1 MEQKA
6 KASKSKAVKAVKS
19 DKAVKADKT
28 QKVPKSIQRF
38 IKGQYMNREYSWLLF
53 NERVLNQAMDMTN
66 PLLERC
72 KFLSIFHSNLDEFF
86 MVRVGSLY
94 NENILDPK
102 EEENKTDLTASEQLE
117 GILTYAKGLYAKS
130 AAVYKGLYHDLNDEG
145 IRIISGDKLTPRQK
159 EECCD
164 YFVDHILPLL
174 SPMVLDAKH
183 PMMRFENKT
192 CYMIYD
198 LEKNGRKMVGVMSAA
213 PAVDRLHRL
222 GRGKKINL
230 ITTEELVKLFGH
242 LAFTG
247 YNVNEKLMIRVT
259 RNADFDT
266 RIDDCDIEHDFSVI
280 MREKIELRQKLDV
293 VRLEVDKNSPKL
305 RDYVLKILKLKSK
318 YCFKVEHFF
327 DYKFMFALSAYLPP
341 ETASA
346 LKYPPLKPRIP
357 SSVALAKSM
366 IDLINSK
373 DLYLSYPYDSMSPLL
388 RLLDEAAEDQRV
400 VSIKITIYRLANQS
414 RIVEALKKASEN
426 GKSVTVVIEL
436 CARFDEENNLNAA
449 SILQEAGCTIIYGM
463 QNYKV
468 HSKIISIVLSEDG
481 KLGYITHLG
490 TGNYN
495 ESTSKQYTD
504 LNVITADK
512 EIGEDAALFFRNI
525 AICNTECEYKR
536 LLVAPA
542 TLKSGLIKCI
552 DGEISKANNGEPAKI
567 VAKMNSLTDKTL
579 INKLIE
585 AGSAGVQ
592 IDLIIRGICCL
603 VPGVPGETE
612 NIRVRSIVGRF
623 LEHSRIYC
631 FGTDEKTIYISS
643 ADLMTRNTDKRVEI
657 AAPVLDGEIKG
668 KICDYLDCML
678 SDNVKAQVLGADGS
692 YSKVSSDGKLLDAQ
706 NYLTTVK
713 E

>member
-1 MEQKA
+1 MAAEVRTHKMEQKT
-6 KASKSKAVKAVKS
+6 KTRKSKTEKQVKTV
-19 DKAVKADKT
+19 
-28 QKVPKSIQRF
+28 KVPKAIQRF
-38 IKGQYMNREYSWLLF
+38 IKGRYMNREYSWLLF

-102 EEENKTDLTASEQLE
+102 EEESKTDLTAAQQLD
-117 GILTYAKGLYAKS
+117 GILAYTKGLYSRSAK
-130 AAVYKGLYHDLNDEG
+130 VYEGLSRDLSDEG
-145 IRIISGDKLTPRQK
+145 IRLLSQDKLTPRQK
-159 EECCD
+159 EECCE

-183 PMMRFENKT
+183 PMIRFENKT

-198 LEKNGRKMVGVMSAA
+198 LEKNGRKMIGVMSAS

-247 YNVNEKLMIRVT
+247 YNVNDKLMIRVT

-305 RDYVLKILKLKSK
+305 RDYVLKILQLKNK

-327 DYKFMFALSAYLPP
+327 DYKFMFSLGAYLPA
-341 ETASA
+341 ETAAA
-346 LKYPPLKPRIP
+346 LKYPALKPRIP
-357 SSVALAKSM
+357 LSVSSAKSM
-366 IDLINSK
+366 IDLVSAK

-388 RLLDEAAEDQRV
+388 RLLDECAEDPRV

-449 SILQEAGCTIIYGM
+449 SVLQEAGCTIIYGM

-468 HSKIISIVLSEDG
+468 HSKIISIVLSDG
-481 KLGYITHLG
+481 GELSYITHLG

-512 EIGEDAALFFRNI
+512 AIGEDAALFFRNI
-525 AICNTECEYKR
+525 AICNTECEYQR

-552 DGEISKANNGEPAKI
+552 DGEIAKAKNGEPAKI

-585 AGSAGVQ
+585 AGSAGVD

-603 VPGVPGETE
+603 VPGVKGETE

-631 FGTDEKTIYISS
+631 FGTEDKEIYISS

-657 AAPVLDGEIKG
+657 AAPVLDPDIKG
-668 KICDYLDCML
+668 KICEYLDCML
-678 SDNVKAQVLGADGS
+678 SDNVKAQILGSDGS
-692 YSKVSSDGKLLDAQ
+692 YTKVETKGKPLDAQ

>member
-1 MEQKA
+1 MEQKT
-6 KASKSKAVKAVKS
+6 KTRKSKTEKQVKTV
-19 DKAVKADKT
+19 
-28 QKVPKSIQRF
+28 KVPKAIQRF
-38 IKGQYMNREYSWLLF
+38 IKGRYMNREYSWLLF

-102 EEENKTDLTASEQLE
+102 EEESKTDLTAAQQLD
-117 GILTYAKGLYAKS
+117 GILAYTKGLYSRSAK
-130 AAVYKGLYHDLNDEG
+130 VYEGLSRDLSDEG
-145 IRIISGDKLTPRQK
+145 IRLLSQDKLTPRQK
-159 EECCD
+159 EECCE

-183 PMMRFENKT
+183 PMIRFENKT

-198 LEKNGRKMVGVMSAA
+198 LEKNGRKMIGVMSAS

-247 YNVNEKLMIRVT
+247 YNVNDKLMIRVT

-305 RDYVLKILKLKSK
+305 RDYVLKILQLKNK

-327 DYKFMFALSAYLPP
+327 DYKFMFSLGAYLPA
-341 ETASA
+341 ETAAA
-346 LKYPPLKPRIP
+346 LKYPALKPRIP
-357 SSVALAKSM
+357 LSVSSAKSM
-366 IDLINSK
+366 IDLVSAK

-388 RLLDEAAEDQRV
+388 RLLDECAEDPRV

-449 SILQEAGCTIIYGM
+449 SVLQEAGCTIIYGM

-468 HSKIISIVLSEDG
+468 HSKIISIVLSDG
-481 KLGYITHLG
+481 GELSYITHLG

-512 EIGEDAALFFRNI
+512 AIGEDAALFFRNI
-525 AICNTECEYKR
+525 AICNTECEYQR

-552 DGEISKANNGEPAKI
+552 DGEIAKAKNGEPAKI

-585 AGSAGVQ
+585 AGSAGVD

-603 VPGVPGETE
+603 VPGVKGETE

-631 FGTDEKTIYISS
+631 FGTEDKEIYISS

-657 AAPVLDGEIKG
+657 AAPVLDPDIKG
-668 KICDYLDCML
+668 KICEYLDCML
-678 SDNVKAQVLGADGS
+678 SDNVKAQILGSDGS
-692 YSKVSSDGKLLDAQ
+692 YTKVETKGKPLDAQ